1 VVAIANPAPLD
12 LQPNLAPNADEA
24 FLAADVG
31 GTHVRIARVAA
42 SGHARQTVA
51 IIDYRKYACADYAGL
66 GEIVQDFLR
75 TLPAPVS
82 RGVIA
87 SAGFALEDGTVITA
101 NLPWSLHPERIR
113 QQLGLAELRLVNDF
127 QAVAY
132 AAAQVDASQVL
143 QLTGPEQGPAG
154 PQLVLGPGT
163 GLGAAVW
170 IPAQPRP
177 IVLPTE
183 AGQAALAAGNE
194 LELSLIRHLLR
205 ERGHVSIEH
214 ALSGPGLLN
223 LYQALCALRQAQA
236 TLSAP
241 GDITAAA
248 LAGSDEHAHDA
259 LQVFCALLGSVV
271 GDLALLYGIQGG
283 IYLAGGILPQIRDFL
298 PNSDFVARFLNKGP
312 MRQALE
318 RIPVKL
324 VEHGQLGV
332 IGAASWYL
340 DQTGNR

>member
-1 VVAIANPAPLD
+1 MVAIANPAPVI
-12 LQPNLAPNADEA
+12 QESNADAA

-42 SGHARQTVA
+42 TGQSRQPVA
-51 IIDYRKYACADYAGL
+51 ILDYRTYACADYPGL

-75 TLPAPVS
+75 GLSAPLA

-87 SAGFALEDGTVITA
+87 SAGFPLDDGTVITA

-113 QQLGLAELRLVNDF
+113 QQAGLLDLRLVNDF

-143 QLTGPEQGPAG
+143 QLTGPEQGPPG

-194 LELSLIRHLLR
+194 LELALIRHLLHA
-205 ERGHVSIEH
+205 RGHVSIEH

-223 LYQALCALRQAQA
+223 LYQALCALRGVTP
-236 TLSAP
+236 TLLAP

-248 LAGSDEHAHDA
+248 LNRSDEHALQA
-259 LQVFCALLGSVV
+259 LHVFCALLGSVV

-283 IYLAGGILPQIRDFL
+283 IHLAGGILPQIRHFL

-340 DQTGNR
+340 DQTPTS